1 MPEDEY
7 LLTNVSVKV
16 EDAKIQNLSKYKS
29 LSKQLPNSR
38 VFGLF
43 RVPLRIY
50 SLLGGK
56 EGKMGEAPVIY
67 DSIYAKET
75 VRDMRNLLVNS
86 GYLNADVDY
95 KTSTARGKKIDV
107 EYILRP
113 GEPFIVETIETQIED
128 PTIASILKKVNGK
141 VII

>member
-1 MPEDEY
+1 MKRFCYNILIILVTLLGWSSCSVYKYVPEDEY

-50 SLLGGK
+50 SLLGG
-56 EGKMGEAPVIY
+56 
-67 DSIYAKET
+67 
-75 VRDMRNLLVNS
+75 
-86 GYLNADVDY
+86 
-95 KTSTARGKKIDV
+95 
-107 EYILRP
+107 
-113 GEPFIVETIETQIED
+113 
-128 PTIASILKKVNGK
+128 
-141 VII
+141 